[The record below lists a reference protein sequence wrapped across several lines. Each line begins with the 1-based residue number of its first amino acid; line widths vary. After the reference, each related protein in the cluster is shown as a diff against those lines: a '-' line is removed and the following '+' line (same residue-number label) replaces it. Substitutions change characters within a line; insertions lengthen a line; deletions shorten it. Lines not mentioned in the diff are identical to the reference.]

1 LDISSSVFF
10 PRTLSIALVVV
21 MLACAIWRL
30 GYPPIHPKEDKLI
43 SNGIKRIESGQYRK
57 SYQSIRRAIALNPHN
72 AFSLELIEIL
82 KLRWLPKAA
91 SISENPVRTYRRL
104 TNKYP
109 ESPYLKILGAETL
122 LSEGYQEK
130 AQELL
135 LDAVSSKPEIPQGWF
150 ALGLV
155 QQAKGELNSAIISL
169 RRAIELNPQEIY
181 FAKLGELYF
190 ADQNWGLCL
199 ENLRIVAKKD
209 KLRLFSRLTY
219 LRCLLYTGKYAETII
234 FAEELIELFSSKLRI
249 PNSSLDKINLA
260 VSNNPT
266 EGITKLSREQLLI
279 YVKLIRT
286 ISQELNQGGSVDIEN
301 YTSVEEKVLVPVIS
315 YDLAQV
321 RKLF

>member
-1 LDISSSVFF
+1 
-10 PRTLSIALVVV
+10 
-21 MLACAIWRL
+21 MWRL

-43 SNGIKRIESGQYRK
+43 SNSIKRIESGQYRK
-57 SYQSIRRAIALNPHN
+57 SYQSIRRSLALNPHN

-91 SISENPVRTYRRL
+91 SISENPVITYRRL
-104 TNKYP
+104 TTKYP
-109 ESPYLKILGAETL
+109 DSPYLKILGGEVL

-155 QQAKGELNSAIISL
+155 QQAKGEINSAIISL

-190 ADQNWGLCL
+190 ADQNWELCL
-199 ENLRIVAKKD
+199 ENLSIVATKR
-209 KLRLFSRLTY
+209 KLRLSPRLTY

-234 FAEELIELFSSKLRI
+234 VAEDLIEFFYSNPRI
-249 PNSSLDKINLA
+249 PNSSLDKVKLA
-260 VSNNPT
+260 ISNSPL
-266 EGITKLSREQLLI
+266 EGITKLSGEQLLS
-279 YVKLIRT
+279 YVKLIKT

-301 YTSVEEKVLVPVIS
+301 YTPVEEKELIPVIS

-321 RKLF
+321 EKLF